1 MLISSSAIVLSKV
14 RYQDNDLIIKCLTR
28 DLGVVSYMIKN
39 ISVSKKSKNKFAFFQ
54 LLNILDLETNFNQ
67 NRSIQYI
74 KDLKVKYNFISLH
87 TNIYKSSVVM
97 FLSEI
102 LSNII
107 QSETKDVELFDF
119 IEKSLV
125 WYDKSEESS
134 TFYLIF
140 LMEITHY
147 LGFYP
152 DCTNMHYEYF
162 NLEEGIF
169 ENSKN
174 SKYVIKGNSLVLFK
188 RILGIKFDS
197 NKLPFIDKLN
207 KKDILK
213 NILIYYKLH
222 VDGFKDPKSLK
233 VLNQIFA
240 D

>member
-1 MLISSSAIVLSKV
+1 MLVSSSAIVLSKV

-28 DLGVVSYMIKN
+28 DLGVVTYMVKN

-54 LLNILDLETNFNQ
+54 LLNILDLETNFNP

-74 KDLKVKYNFISLH
+74 KDLKIKYTFKSLH

-102 LSNII
+102 LSTII
-107 QSETKDVELFDF
+107 HNEIKDIELFDF
-119 IEKSLV
+119 IESSLI

-134 TFYLIF
+134 AFYLIF
-140 LMEITHY
+140 LMQMTDY

-152 DCTNMHYEYF
+152 DCTNMHYNYF
-162 NLEEGIF
+162 NLEEGLF

-174 SKYVIKGNSLVLFK
+174 SKYVIKGSSLVLFK
-188 RILGIKFDS
+188 TILGIKFDS
-197 NKLPFIDKLN
+197 NKLPFIDKIK

-213 NILIYYKLH
+213 NIIIYYKLH
-222 VDGFKDPKSLK
+222 VDGFKEPKSLK

>member
-1 MLISSSAIVLSKV
+1 MLISSPGIILSKV
-14 RYQDNDLIIKCLTR
+14 RYQDNDLIVKCLTR

-39 ISVSKKSKNKFAFFQ
+39 ISMSKKSKNKFAFFQ
-54 LLNILDLETNFNQ
+54 LLNILDLETNYNP

-74 KDLKVKYNFISLH
+74 KDLKVKYNFTSLH

-107 QSETKDVELFDF
+107 HIETKDMELFDF
-119 IEKSLV
+119 IEKSLI
-125 WYDKSEESS
+125 WYDKSEDSS

-140 LMEITHY
+140 LMKITHY

-152 DCTNMHYEYF
+152 DCTNMSYNYF
-162 NLEEGIF
+162 NLEEGLF
-169 ENSKN
+169 ESSKN
-174 SKYVIKGNSLVLFK
+174 SQYVIEGSSLVLFK
-188 RILGIKFDS
+188 TILGIKFDTS
-197 NKLPFIDKLN
+197 KLPFIDKTN

-213 NILIYYKLH
+213 NILIYFKLH

>member
-1 MLISSSAIVLSKV
+1 MIISTSAIILSKV
-14 RYQDNDLIIKCLTR
+14 RYKDNDLIVKCLTR

-39 ISVSKKSKNKFAFFQ
+39 ISTSKKSKNKFAFFQ
-54 LLNILDLETNFNQ
+54 LLNILDLESNYNP
-67 NRSIQYI
+67 NRHIQYI
-74 KDLKVKYNFISLH
+74 KDLKVSYNFTSLH

-107 QSETKDVELFDF
+107 HIETKDMDLFDF
-119 IEKSLV
+119 IEKSLI
-125 WYDKSEESS
+125 WYDKSEDSS

-140 LMEITHY
+140 LMKITHY

-152 DCTNMHYEYF
+152 DCTNMNYNYF
-162 NLEEGIF
+162 NLEEGLF
-169 ENSKN
+169 ETSKN
-174 SKYVIKGNSLVLFK
+174 SQYLIQGSSLVLFK
-188 RILGIKFDS
+188 TILGIKFDS
-197 NKLPFIDKLN
+197 NKLPFIDKIN

-213 NILIYYKLH
+213 NILIYFKLH

>member
-1 MLISSSAIVLSKV
+1 MLVSSSAIVLSKV

-28 DLGVVSYMIKN
+28 DLGVVSYMVKN

-54 LLNILDLETNFNQ
+54 LLNILDLETNFNP

-74 KDLKVKYNFISLH
+74 KDLKIKYNFKSLH

-102 LSNII
+102 LSTII
-107 QSETKDVELFDF
+107 HNEIKDIELFDF
-119 IEKSLV
+119 IESSLI

-134 TFYLIF
+134 AFYLIF
-140 LMEITHY
+140 LMQMTDY

-152 DCTNMHYEYF
+152 DCTNMHYNYF
-162 NLEEGIF
+162 NLEEGLF

-174 SKYVIKGNSLVLFK
+174 SKYAISGDSLVSFK
-188 RILGIKFDS
+188 TILGIKFDG
-197 NKLPFIDKLN
+197 NKLPFIDKHK
-207 KKDILK
+207 KKDILN

>member
-1 MLISSSAIVLSKV
+1 MLISSPGIILSKV
-14 RYQDNDLIIKCLTR
+14 RYQDNDLIVKCLTR

-39 ISVSKKSKNKFAFFQ
+39 ISMSKKSKNKFAFFQ
-54 LLNILDLETNFNQ
+54 LLNILDLETNYNP

-74 KDLKVKYNFISLH
+74 KDLKVKYNFTSLH

-107 QSETKDVELFDF
+107 HIETKDMELFDF
-119 IEKSLV
+119 IEKSLI
-125 WYDKSEESS
+125 WYDKSEDSS

-140 LMEITHY
+140 LMKITHY

-152 DCTNMHYEYF
+152 DCTNMSYNYF
-162 NLEEGIF
+162 NLEEGLF
-169 ENSKN
+169 ESSKN
-174 SKYVIKGNSLVLFK
+174 SQYVIEGSSLVLFK
-188 RILGIKFDS
+188 LILGIKFDS
-197 NKLPFIDKLN
+197 NKLPFIDKTN

-213 NILIYYKLH
+213 NILIYFKLH

>member
-1 MLISSSAIVLSKV
+1 MLVSSSAIVLSKV

-28 DLGVVSYMIKN
+28 DLGVVSYMVKN

-54 LLNILDLETNFNQ
+54 LLNILDLETNYNP

-74 KDLKVKYNFISLH
+74 KDLKIKYSFKSLH

-102 LSNII
+102 LSTII
-107 QSETKDVELFDF
+107 HNEIEDVELFDF
-119 IEKSLV
+119 IEDSLI
-125 WYDKSEESS
+125 WYDQSKDSS
-134 TFYLIF
+134 AFYLIF
-140 LMEITHY
+140 LMKITNY

-152 DCTNMHYEYF
+152 DCTNMDYNYF
-162 NLEEGIF
+162 NLEEGLF

-174 SKYVIKGNSLVLFK
+174 SKYVISGDDLVLFK
-188 RILGIKFDS
+188 TILGIKFDS
-197 NKLPFIDKLN
+197 YKLPFIDKLK

>member
-1 MLISSSAIVLSKV
+1 MIISTSAIILSKV
-14 RYQDNDLIIKCLTR
+14 RYKDNDLIVKCLTR

-39 ISVSKKSKNKFAFFQ
+39 ISTSKKSKNKFAFFQ
-54 LLNILDLETNFNQ
+54 LLNILDLESNYNP

-74 KDLKVKYNFISLH
+74 KDLKIRYNFTSLH

-107 QSETKDVELFDF
+107 HNESKDLELFDF
-119 IEKSLV
+119 IEESFI
-125 WYDKSEESS
+125 WYDKSEDSS
-134 TFYLIF
+134 SFYLIF
-140 LMEITHY
+140 LMKITHY

-152 DCTNMHYEYF
+152 DCTNMSYNYF
-162 NLEEGIF
+162 NLEEGLF
-169 ENSKN
+169 ETSKN
-174 SKYVIKGNSLVLFK
+174 SKYVIQGDSLVLFK
-188 RILGIKFDS
+188 TILGIKFDT
-197 NKLPFIDKLN
+197 NKLLFIDKIN

-213 NILIYYKLH
+213 NILIYFKLH
-222 VDGFKDPKSLK
+222 VDGFKDPKSLI

>member
-14 RYQDNDLIIKCLTR
+14 RYLDNDLIIKCFTR
-28 DLGVVSYMIKN
+28 DLGVVSYMVKN

-54 LLNILDLETNFNQ
+54 LLNIIDLETNFNP

-74 KDLKVKYNFISLH
+74 KDLKIKYSFKSLH

-102 LSNII
+102 LSTII
-107 QSETKDVELFDF
+107 HNEIEDVELFDF
-119 IEKSLV
+119 IEDSLI
-125 WYDKSEESS
+125 WYDQSEASS
-134 TFYLIF
+134 AFYLIF
-140 LMEITHY
+140 LMKITNY

-152 DCTNMHYEYF
+152 DCTNMNYNYF
-162 NLEEGIF
+162 NLEEGLF

-174 SKYVIKGNSLVLFK
+174 SKYVISGDDLVLFK
-188 RILGIKFDS
+188 TILGIKFDS
-197 NKLPFIDKLN
+197 NKLPFIDKLK

>member
-1 MLISSSAIVLSKV
+1 MLISSPGIILSKV
-14 RYQDNDLIIKCLTR
+14 RYKDNDLIVKCLTR

-39 ISVSKKSKNKFAFFQ
+39 ISMSKKSKNKFAFFQ
-54 LLNILDLETNFNQ
+54 LLNILDLETNYNP

-74 KDLKVKYNFISLH
+74 KDLKVKYNFTSLH

-107 QSETKDVELFDF
+107 HIETKDMELFDF
-119 IEKSLV
+119 IEKSLI
-125 WYDKSEESS
+125 WYDKSEDSS

-140 LMEITHY
+140 LMKITHH

-152 DCTNMHYEYF
+152 DCTNMSYNYF
-162 NLEEGIF
+162 NLEEGLF
-169 ENSKN
+169 ESSKN
-174 SKYVIKGNSLVLFK
+174 SQYVIEGSSLVLFK
-188 RILGIKFDS
+188 TILGIKFDTS
-197 NKLPFIDKLN
+197 KLPFIDKTN

-213 NILIYYKLH
+213 NILIYFKLH

>member
-1 MLISSSAIVLSKV
+1 MLISSPAIILSKV
-14 RYQDNDLIIKCLTR
+14 RYQDNDLIVKCLTR

-39 ISVSKKSKNKFAFFQ
+39 ISMSKKSKNKFAFFQ
-54 LLNILDLETNFNQ
+54 LLNILDLETNYNP

-74 KDLKVKYNFISLH
+74 KDLKVKYNFTSLH

-107 QSETKDVELFDF
+107 HIETKDMELFDF
-119 IEKSLV
+119 IEKSLI
-125 WYDKSEESS
+125 WYDKSEDSS

-140 LMEITHY
+140 LMKITNY

-152 DCTNMHYEYF
+152 DCTNMSYNYF
-162 NLEEGIF
+162 NLEEGLF
-169 ENSKN
+169 ESSKN
-174 SKYVIKGNSLVLFK
+174 SQYVIEGSSLVLFK
-188 RILGIKFDS
+188 LILGIKFDS
-197 NKLPFIDKLN
+197 NKLPFIDKTN

-213 NILIYYKLH
+213 NILIYFKLH

>member
-1 MLISSSAIVLSKV
+1 MLISSPAIILSKV
-14 RYQDNDLIIKCLTR
+14 RYQDNDLIVKCLTR

-39 ISVSKKSKNKFAFFQ
+39 ISMSKKSKNKFAFFQ
-54 LLNILDLETNFNQ
+54 LLNILDLETNYNS

-74 KDLKVKYNFISLH
+74 KDLKVKYNFTSLH

-107 QSETKDVELFDF
+107 HVETKDMELFDF
-119 IEKSLV
+119 IEKSLI
-125 WYDKSEESS
+125 WYDKSEDSS

-140 LMEITHY
+140 LMKITHY

-152 DCTNMHYEYF
+152 DCTNMSYNYF
-162 NLEEGIF
+162 NLEEGLF
-169 ENSKN
+169 ESSKN
-174 SKYVIKGNSLVLFK
+174 SQYVIEGSSLVLFK
-188 RILGIKFDS
+188 TILGIKFDS
-197 NKLPFIDKLN
+197 NKLPFIDKTN

-213 NILIYYKLH
+213 NILTYFKLH

>member
-14 RYQDNDLIIKCLTR
+14 RYRDNDLIIKCFTR
-28 DLGVVSYMIKN
+28 DLGVVSYMVKN

-54 LLNILDLETNFNQ
+54 LLNIIDLETNFNP

-74 KDLKVKYNFISLH
+74 KDLKIKYRFKSLH

-102 LSNII
+102 LSTII
-107 QSETKDVELFDF
+107 HNEIEDVELFDF
-119 IEKSLV
+119 IENSLI
-125 WYDKSEESS
+125 WYDQFEDSS
-134 TFYLIF
+134 AFYLIF
-140 LMEITHY
+140 LMKITNY

-152 DCTNMHYEYF
+152 DCTNMNYNYF
-162 NLEEGIF
+162 NLEEGLF

-174 SKYVIKGNSLVLFK
+174 SKYVISGDELVLFK
-188 RILGIKFDS
+188 TILGIKFDS
-197 NKLPFIDKLN
+197 NKLPFIDKLK

>member
-1 MLISSSAIVLSKV
+1 MLISSPAIILSKV
-14 RYQDNDLIIKCLTR
+14 RYQDNDLIVKCLTR

-39 ISVSKKSKNKFAFFQ
+39 ISMSKKSKNKFAFFQ
-54 LLNILDLETNFNQ
+54 LLNILDLETNYNP

-74 KDLKVKYNFISLH
+74 KDLKIKYNFTSLH

-107 QSETKDVELFDF
+107 HIETKDMELFDF
-119 IEKSLV
+119 IEKSLI
-125 WYDKSEESS
+125 WYDKSEDSS

-140 LMEITHY
+140 LMKITYY

-152 DCTNMHYEYF
+152 DCTNMSCNYF
-162 NLEEGIF
+162 NLEEGLF
-169 ENSKN
+169 ESSKN
-174 SKYVIKGNSLVLFK
+174 SQYVIEGSSLVLFK
-188 RILGIKFDS
+188 LILGIKFDS
-197 NKLPFIDKLN
+197 NKLPFIDKTN

-213 NILIYYKLH
+213 NILIYFKLH

>member
-1 MLISSSAIVLSKV
+1 MLISSPAIILSKV
-14 RYQDNDLIIKCLTR
+14 RYQDNDLIVKCLTR

-39 ISVSKKSKNKFAFFQ
+39 ISMSKKSKNKFAFFQ
-54 LLNILDLETNFNQ
+54 LLNILDLETNYNS

-74 KDLKVKYNFISLH
+74 KDLKVKYNFTSLH

-107 QSETKDVELFDF
+107 HIETKDMDLFDF
-119 IEKSLV
+119 IEKSLI
-125 WYDKSEESS
+125 WYDKSEDSS

-140 LMEITHY
+140 LMKITHY

-152 DCTNMHYEYF
+152 DCTNMNYNYF
-162 NLEEGIF
+162 NLEEGLF
-169 ENSKN
+169 ETSKN
-174 SKYVIKGNSLVLFK
+174 SQYLIQGSSLVLFK
-188 RILGIKFDS
+188 TILGIKFDS
-197 NKLPFIDKLN
+197 NKLPFIDKTN

-213 NILIYYKLH
+213 NILTYFKLH
-222 VDGFKDPKSLK
+222 VDGFKDLKSLK

>member
-1 MLISSSAIVLSKV
+1 MLISSPAIILSKV
-14 RYQDNDLIIKCLTR
+14 RYQDNDLIVKCLTR

-39 ISVSKKSKNKFAFFQ
+39 ISMSKKSKNKFAFFQ
-54 LLNILDLETNFNQ
+54 LLNILDLETNYNP

-74 KDLKVKYNFISLH
+74 KDLKIKYNFTSLH

-107 QSETKDVELFDF
+107 HIETKDMELFDF
-119 IEKSLV
+119 IEKSLI
-125 WYDKSEESS
+125 WYDKSEDSS

-140 LMEITHY
+140 LMKITYY

-152 DCTNMHYEYF
+152 DCTNISYNYF
-162 NLEEGIF
+162 NLEEGLF
-169 ENSKN
+169 ESSKN
-174 SKYVIKGNSLVLFK
+174 SQYVIEGSSLVLFK
-188 RILGIKFDS
+188 LILGIKFDS
-197 NKLPFIDKLN
+197 NKLPFIDKTN

-213 NILIYYKLH
+213 NILIYFKLH

>member
-1 MLISSSAIVLSKV
+1 MLISSPAIILSKV
-14 RYQDNDLIIKCLTR
+14 RYQDNDLIVKCLTR

-39 ISVSKKSKNKFAFFQ
+39 ISMSKKSKNKFAFFQ
-54 LLNILDLETNFNQ
+54 LLNILDLETNYNP

-74 KDLKVKYNFISLH
+74 KDLKIKYNFTSLH

-107 QSETKDVELFDF
+107 HIETKDMELFDF
-119 IEKSLV
+119 IEKSLI
-125 WYDKSEESS
+125 WYDKSQDSS

-140 LMEITHY
+140 LMKITNY

-152 DCTNMHYEYF
+152 DCTNISYNYF
-162 NLEEGIF
+162 NLEEGLF
-169 ENSKN
+169 ESSKN
-174 SKYVIKGNSLVLFK
+174 SQYVIEGSSLVLFK
-188 RILGIKFDS
+188 LILGIKFDS
-197 NKLPFIDKLN
+197 NKLPFIDKTN

-213 NILIYYKLH
+213 NILIYFKLH

>member
-1 MLISSSAIVLSKV
+1 MLISSPAIILSKV
-14 RYQDNDLIIKCLTR
+14 RYQDNDLIVKCLTR

-39 ISVSKKSKNKFAFFQ
+39 ISMSKKSKNKFAFFQ
-54 LLNILDLETNFNQ
+54 LLNILDLETNYNS

-74 KDLKVKYNFISLH
+74 KDLKVKYNFTSLH

-107 QSETKDVELFDF
+107 HVETKDMELFDF
-119 IEKSLV
+119 IEKSLI
-125 WYDKSEESS
+125 WYDKSEDSS

-140 LMEITHY
+140 LMKITHY

-152 DCTNMHYEYF
+152 DCTNMNYNYF
-162 NLEEGIF
+162 NLEEGLF
-169 ENSKN
+169 ESSKN
-174 SKYVIKGNSLVLFK
+174 SQYVIEGSSLALFK
-188 RILGIKFDS
+188 TILGIKFDS
-197 NKLPFIDKLN
+197 NKLPFIDKTN

-213 NILIYYKLH
+213 NILIYFKLH

>member
-1 MLISSSAIVLSKV
+1 MLVSSSAIVLSKV

-28 DLGVVSYMIKN
+28 DLGVVTYMVKN

-54 LLNILDLETNFNQ
+54 LLNILDLETNFNP

-74 KDLKVKYNFISLH
+74 KDLKIKYNFKSLH

-102 LSNII
+102 LSTII
-107 QSETKDVELFDF
+107 HNEIKDIELFDF
-119 IEKSLV
+119 IESSLI

-134 TFYLIF
+134 AFYLIF
-140 LMEITHY
+140 LMQMTDY

-152 DCTNMHYEYF
+152 DCTNMHYNYF
-162 NLEEGIF
+162 NLEEGLF

-174 SKYVIKGNSLVLFK
+174 SKYVIKGSSLVLFK
-188 RILGIKFDS
+188 TILGIKFDS
-197 NKLPFIDKLN
+197 NKLPFIDKIK

-213 NILIYYKLH
+213 NIIIYYKLH
-222 VDGFKDPKSLK
+222 VDGFKEPKSLK

>member
-1 MLISSSAIVLSKV
+1 MLVSSSAIVLSKV

-28 DLGVVSYMIKN
+28 DLGVVTYMVKN

-54 LLNILDLETNFNQ
+54 LLNILDLETNFNP

-74 KDLKVKYNFISLH
+74 KDLKIKYSFKSLH

-102 LSNII
+102 LSTII
-107 QSETKDVELFDF
+107 HNEIKDIELFDF
-119 IEKSLV
+119 IESSLI

-134 TFYLIF
+134 AFYLIF
-140 LMEITHY
+140 LMQMTDY

-152 DCTNMHYEYF
+152 DCTNMHYNYF
-162 NLEEGIF
+162 NLEEGLF
-169 ENSKN
+169 ENTKN
-174 SKYVIKGNSLVLFK
+174 SKYVIKGSSLVLFK
-188 RILGIKFDS
+188 TILGIKFDS
-197 NKLPFIDKLN
+197 NKLPFIDKIK

-213 NILIYYKLH
+213 NIIIYYKLH
-222 VDGFKDPKSLK
+222 VDGFKEPKSLK

>member
-1 MLISSSAIVLSKV
+1 MLISSPGIILSKV
-14 RYQDNDLIIKCLTR
+14 RFQDNDLIVKCLTR

-39 ISVSKKSKNKFAFFQ
+39 ISMSKKSKNKFAFFQ
-54 LLNILDLETNFNQ
+54 LLNILDLETNYNP

-74 KDLKVKYNFISLH
+74 KDLKVKYNFTSLH

-107 QSETKDVELFDF
+107 HIETKDMDLFDF
-119 IEKSLV
+119 IEKSLI
-125 WYDKSEESS
+125 WYDKSEDSS

-140 LMEITHY
+140 LMKITHY

-152 DCTNMHYEYF
+152 DCTNMSYNYF
-162 NLEEGIF
+162 NLEEGLF
-169 ENSKN
+169 ESSKN
-174 SKYVIKGNSLVLFK
+174 SQYVIEGSSLALFK
-188 RILGIKFDS
+188 TILGIKFDS
-197 NKLPFIDKLN
+197 NKLPFIDKTN

-213 NILIYYKLH
+213 NILIYFKLH

>member
-1 MLISSSAIVLSKV
+1 MLISSPGIILSKV
-14 RYQDNDLIIKCLTR
+14 RYQDNDLIVKCLTR

-39 ISVSKKSKNKFAFFQ
+39 ISMSKKSKNKFAFFQ
-54 LLNILDLETNFNQ
+54 LLNILDLETNYNP

-74 KDLKVKYNFISLH
+74 KDLKVKYNFTSLH

-107 QSETKDVELFDF
+107 HIETKDMELFDF
-119 IEKSLV
+119 IEKSLI
-125 WYDKSEESS
+125 WYDKSEDSS

-140 LMEITHY
+140 LMKITHY

-152 DCTNMHYEYF
+152 DCTNMSYNYF
-162 NLEEGIF
+162 NLEEGLF
-169 ENSKN
+169 ESSKN
-174 SKYVIKGNSLVLFK
+174 SQYVIEGSSLVLFK
-188 RILGIKFDS
+188 TILGIKFDS
-197 NKLPFIDKLN
+197 NKLPFIDKTN

-213 NILIYYKLH
+213 NILIYFKLH

>member
-1 MLISSSAIVLSKV
+1 MLISSPGIILSKV
-14 RYQDNDLIIKCLTR
+14 RYQDNDLIVKCLTR

-39 ISVSKKSKNKFAFFQ
+39 ISMSKKSKNKFAFFQ
-54 LLNILDLETNFNQ
+54 LLNILDLETNYNP

-74 KDLKVKYNFISLH
+74 KDLKVKYNFTSLH

-107 QSETKDVELFDF
+107 HIETKDMELFDF
-119 IEKSLV
+119 IEKSLI
-125 WYDKSEESS
+125 WYDKSEDSS

-140 LMEITHY
+140 LMKITHY

-152 DCTNMHYEYF
+152 DCTNMCYNYF
-162 NLEEGIF
+162 NLEEGLF
-169 ENSKN
+169 ETSKN
-174 SKYVIKGNSLVLFK
+174 SKYVIQGHSLVLFK
-188 RILGIKFDS
+188 TILGIKFDS
-197 NKLPFIDKLN
+197 NKLPFIDKIN

-213 NILIYYKLH
+213 NILIYFKLH

>member
-14 RYQDNDLIIKCLTR
+14 RYRDNDLIIKCFTR
-28 DLGVVSYMIKN
+28 DLGVVSYMVKN

-54 LLNILDLETNFNQ
+54 LLNIIDLETNFNP

-74 KDLKVKYNFISLH
+74 KDLKIKYSFKSLH

-102 LSNII
+102 LSTII
-107 QSETKDVELFDF
+107 HNEIEDVELFDF
-119 IEKSLV
+119 IEDSLI
-125 WYDKSEESS
+125 WYDQSEDSS
-134 TFYLIF
+134 AFYLIF
-140 LMEITHY
+140 LMKITNY

-152 DCTNMHYEYF
+152 DCTNMHYNYF
-162 NLEEGIF
+162 NLAEGLF

-174 SKYVIKGNSLVLFK
+174 SKYVISGDDLVLFK
-188 RILGIKFDS
+188 TILGIKFDS
-197 NKLPFIDKLN
+197 NKLPCIDKLK

-233 VLNQIFA
+233 VLNQIFS

>member
-1 MLISSSAIVLSKV
+1 MLISSPGIILSKV
-14 RYQDNDLIIKCLTR
+14 RYQDNDLIVKCLTR

-39 ISVSKKSKNKFAFFQ
+39 ISMSKKSKNKFAFFQ
-54 LLNILDLETNFNQ
+54 LLNILDLETNYNP

-74 KDLKVKYNFISLH
+74 KDLKVKYNFTSLH
-87 TNIYKSSVVM
+87 TNIYKSSVGL

-107 QSETKDVELFDF
+107 HIETKDMELFDF
-119 IEKSLV
+119 IEKSLI
-125 WYDKSEESS
+125 WYDKSEDSS

-140 LMEITHY
+140 LMKITHY

-152 DCTNMHYEYF
+152 DCTNMSYNYF
-162 NLEEGIF
+162 NLEEGLF
-169 ENSKN
+169 ESSKN
-174 SKYVIKGNSLVLFK
+174 SQYVIEGSSLVLFK
-188 RILGIKFDS
+188 TILGIKFDTT
-197 NKLPFIDKLN
+197 KLPFIDKTN

-213 NILIYYKLH
+213 NILIYFKLH

>member
-1 MLISSSAIVLSKV
+1 MLISSPGIILSKV
-14 RYQDNDLIIKCLTR
+14 RYQDNDLIVKCLTR

-39 ISVSKKSKNKFAFFQ
+39 ISMSKKSKNKFAFFQ
-54 LLNILDLETNFNQ
+54 LLNILDLETNYNP

-74 KDLKVKYNFISLH
+74 KDLKVKYNFTSLH

-107 QSETKDVELFDF
+107 HIETKDMELFDF
-119 IEKSLV
+119 IEKSLI
-125 WYDKSEESS
+125 WYDKSEDSS

-140 LMEITHY
+140 LMKITHY

-152 DCTNMHYEYF
+152 DCTNMSYNYF
-162 NLEEGIF
+162 NLEEGLF
-169 ENSKN
+169 ESSKN
-174 SKYVIKGNSLVLFK
+174 SQYVIEGSSLVLFK
-188 RILGIKFDS
+188 TILGIKFDS
-197 NKLPFIDKLN
+197 NRLPFIDKTN

-213 NILIYYKLH
+213 NILIYFKLH

>member
-1 MLISSSAIVLSKV
+1 MLISSPGIILSKV
-14 RYQDNDLIIKCLTR
+14 RYQDNDLIVKCLTR

-39 ISVSKKSKNKFAFFQ
+39 ISMSKKSKNKFAFFQ
-54 LLNILDLETNFNQ
+54 LLNILDLETNYNP

-74 KDLKVKYNFISLH
+74 KDLKVKYNFTSLH

-107 QSETKDVELFDF
+107 HIETKDMELFDF
-119 IEKSLV
+119 IEKSLI
-125 WYDKSEESS
+125 WYDKSEDSS

-140 LMEITHY
+140 LMKITHH

-152 DCTNMHYEYF
+152 DCTNMSYNYF
-162 NLEEGIF
+162 NLEEGLF
-169 ENSKN
+169 ESSKN
-174 SKYVIKGNSLVLFK
+174 SQYVIEGSSLVLFK
-188 RILGIKFDS
+188 TILGIKFDTT
-197 NKLPFIDKLN
+197 KLPFIDKTN

-213 NILIYYKLH
+213 NILIYFKLH

>member
-1 MLISSSAIVLSKV
+1 MLVSSSAIVLSKV

-28 DLGVVSYMIKN
+28 DLGVVSYMVKN
-39 ISVSKKSKNKFAFFQ
+39 ISVTKKSKNKFAFFQ
-54 LLNILDLETNFNQ
+54 LLNILDLETNFNP

-74 KDLKVKYNFISLH
+74 KDLKIKYSFKSLH

-102 LSNII
+102 LSTII
-107 QSETKDVELFDF
+107 HNEIKDIELFDF
-119 IEKSLV
+119 IESSLI

-140 LMEITHY
+140 LMQMTDY

-152 DCTNMHYEYF
+152 DCTNMHYNYF
-162 NLEEGIF
+162 NLEEGLF

-174 SKYVIKGNSLVLFK
+174 SKYVIKGGSLVLFK
-188 RILGIKFDS
+188 TILGIKFDS
-197 NKLPFIDKLN
+197 NKLPFIDKMN
-207 KKDILK
+207 KKEILK
-213 NILIYYKLH
+213 NIIIYYKLH
-222 VDGFKDPKSLK
+222 VDGFKEPKSLK

>member
-1 MLISSSAIVLSKV
+1 MLVSSSAIVLSKV

-28 DLGVVSYMIKN
+28 DLGVVTYMVKN

-54 LLNILDLETNFNQ
+54 LLNILDLETNFNP

-74 KDLKVKYNFISLH
+74 KDLKIKYSFKSLH

-102 LSNII
+102 LSTII
-107 QSETKDVELFDF
+107 HNEIKDIELFDF
-119 IEKSLV
+119 IESSLI

-134 TFYLIF
+134 AFYLIF
-140 LMEITHY
+140 LMQMTDY

-152 DCTNMHYEYF
+152 DCTNMHYNYF
-162 NLEEGIF
+162 NLEEGLF

-174 SKYVIKGNSLVLFK
+174 SKYVIKGGSLVLFK
-188 RILGIKFDS
+188 TILGIKFDS
-197 NKLPFIDKLN
+197 NKLPFIDKIK

-213 NILIYYKLH
+213 NIIIYYKLH
-222 VDGFKDPKSLK
+222 VDGFKEPKSLK

>member
-1 MLISSSAIVLSKV
+1 MLISSPAIILSKV
-14 RYQDNDLIIKCLTR
+14 RYQDNDLIVKCLTR

-39 ISVSKKSKNKFAFFQ
+39 ISMSKKSKNKFAFFQ
-54 LLNILDLETNFNQ
+54 LLNILDLETNYNS

-74 KDLKVKYNFISLH
+74 KDLKVKYNFTSLH

-107 QSETKDVELFDF
+107 HVETKDMELFDF
-119 IEKSLV
+119 IEKSLI
-125 WYDKSEESS
+125 WYDKSEDSS

-140 LMEITHY
+140 LMKITHY

-152 DCTNMHYEYF
+152 DCTNMSYNYF
-162 NLEEGIF
+162 NLEEGLF
-169 ENSKN
+169 ESSKN
-174 SKYVIKGNSLVLFK
+174 SQYVIEGSSLALFK
-188 RILGIKFDS
+188 TILGIKFDS
-197 NKLPFIDKLN
+197 NKLPFIDKTN

-213 NILIYYKLH
+213 NILIYFKLH

>member
-1 MLISSSAIVLSKV
+1 MLISSPGIILSKV
-14 RYQDNDLIIKCLTR
+14 RYQDNDLIVKCLTR

-39 ISVSKKSKNKFAFFQ
+39 ISMSKKSKNKFAFFQ
-54 LLNILDLETNFNQ
+54 LLNILDLETNYNS

-74 KDLKVKYNFISLH
+74 KDLKVKYNFTSLH

-107 QSETKDVELFDF
+107 HIETKDMDLFDF
-119 IEKSLV
+119 IEKSLI
-125 WYDKSEESS
+125 WYDKSEDSS

-140 LMEITHY
+140 LMKITHY

-152 DCTNMHYEYF
+152 DCTNMSYNYF
-162 NLEEGIF
+162 NLEEGLF
-169 ENSKN
+169 ESSKN
-174 SKYVIKGNSLVLFK
+174 SQYVIEGSSLALFK
-188 RILGIKFDS
+188 TILGIKFDS
-197 NKLPFIDKLN
+197 NKLPFIDKTN

-213 NILIYYKLH
+213 NILTYFKLH
-222 VDGFKDPKSLK
+222 VDGFKDLKSLK